1 MSGFLSFEFLNS
13 QIFLFLNIFQIP
25 IICKSQMSEDRSAYP
40 FSTFLDQHS
49 GQLNASDVP
58 PELWHSLYK
67 KLSDQTFDAGD
78 HFQIICEMNEDDEK
92 TLFVRAL
99 EDLHNNDEDK

>member
-1 MSGFLSFEFLNS
+1 
-13 QIFLFLNIFQIP
+13 
-25 IICKSQMSEDRSAYP
+25 MSEDRSAYP